1 MLDARRRRIIE
12 SMSETFQIPLE
23 AAELYEAKFVPAL
36 FAEWAPRLTEI
47 AGVKAGDA
55 VLDVACGT
63 GIVARTAA
71 GIVGPDGRVVG
82 VDLNEAMLTVA
93 ARVRPDLEWHQGD
106 VARLAFGDG
115 DFDAV
120 LCQMALMFFPDR
132 AGALGEMRR
141 VVTPTG
147 TVAVC
152 VPASLEDQP
161 AYRPLVDMV
170 ARHAGPEAISLLS
183 TYWSCGD
190 LEELTALIESAGLRV
205 STTRTTTGVARFAS
219 PEEMVAT
226 EVESTPLIERISEAV
241 YARIRAE
248 AAEVLEPFV
257 TAAGTLDVPL
267 VGQLV
272 AARPA

>member
-1 MLDARRRRIIE
+1 
-12 SMSETFQIPLE
+12 
-23 AAELYEAKFVPAL
+23 
-36 FAEWAPRLTEI
+36 
-47 AGVKAGDA
+47 
-55 VLDVACGT
+55 
-63 GIVARTAA
+63 
-71 GIVGPDGRVVG
+71 
-82 VDLNEAMLTVA
+82 
-93 ARVRPDLEWHQGD
+93 
-106 VARLAFGDG
+106 
-115 DFDAV
+115 
-120 LCQMALMFFPDR
+120 
-132 AGALGEMRR
+132 
-141 VVTPTG
+141 
-147 TVAVC
+147 
-152 VPASLEDQP
+152 
-161 AYRPLVDMV
+161 MV

-190 LEELTALIESAGLRV
+190 LEELTGLIESAGLRV

-226 EVESTPLIERISEAV
+226 EVESTPLIERISEVV